1 MRRAAVTVSIKGH
14 DVTLDLMPY
23 LVSLTY
29 TDKADE
35 ELDDL
40 QIVLEDRE
48 GIWQGDWLP
57 QTGDVIEA
65 SILTENWRE
74 IGAVEE
80 LPCGKFEVDE
90 MELESSVE
98 GGDTVTVK
106 AVPAA
111 VKSSLMLQKKTRSW
125 EKTPITT
132 VIADIAGAAGL
143 DTLYRGP
150 ELVYERVE
158 QRQESDLAF
167 LQRITKD
174 QGLRL
179 AIKGRLCV
187 VYAGQTADALAPR
200 PFRRIDV
207 PDLTSVRLRRSLA
220 GVYTQCIVGYT
231 SAMDSETME
240 KSFLPEQP
248 PTTGKVLT
256 INKRVE
262 HQAQAERLAKAEL
275 RAKNCKEL
283 TGALDGMG
291 DIRLRAG
298 TVLQLEG
305 WGGFDSKYV
314 VQQATHTVN
323 KDGGYRTS
331 ADLVKALDY

>member
-1 MRRAAVTVSIKGH
+1 M
-14 DVTLDLMPY
+14 
-23 LVSLTY
+23 
-29 TDKADE
+29 
-35 ELDDL
+35 
-40 QIVLEDRE
+40 
-48 GIWQGDWLP
+48 
-57 QTGDVIEA
+57 
-65 SILTENWRE
+65 
-74 IGAVEE
+74 
-80 LPCGKFEVDE
+80 
-90 MELESSVE
+90 
-98 GGDTVTVK
+98 
-106 AVPAA
+106 
-111 VKSSLMLQKKTRSW
+111 
-125 EKTPITT
+125 
-132 VIADIAGAAGL
+132 
-143 DTLYRGP
+143 
-150 ELVYERVE
+150 
-158 QRQESDLAF
+158 
-167 LQRITKD
+167 
-174 QGLRL
+174 
-179 AIKGRLCV
+179 
-187 VYAGQTADALAPR
+187 YAGQTADALAPL

-314 VQQATHTVN
+314 VQQATHTVT